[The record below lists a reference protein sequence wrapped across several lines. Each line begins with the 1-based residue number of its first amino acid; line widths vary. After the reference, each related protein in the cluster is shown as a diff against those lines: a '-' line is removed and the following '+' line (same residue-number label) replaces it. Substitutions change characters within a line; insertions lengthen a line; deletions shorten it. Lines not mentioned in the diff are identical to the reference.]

1 MLTRPWNILVLA
13 CSWVCL
19 LGIAQAAVPKTIHY
33 QGKLTESD
41 GTPVVGEHT
50 VTMRLYDAFTAGTK
64 RWEEQHRLN
73 FLREDQGVLS
83 LDLGSRTPFEGLV
96 SFNDPV
102 FLSIEIDTGGE
113 LVPRQALTSVGYALN
128 ADRLDGA
135 SVGTSPGSIVQLDA
149 TGALP
154 AVSGANLTKLK
165 TIIAADTSEIF
176 LTAGSG
182 VTVTKGVASWQIA
195 ATGSSGGIG
204 TVNAG
209 TGLTGGGSSAA
220 VTLNVGA
227 GTGIVVGPDAVN
239 VDVGTGPNQIVQLDA
254 AGKIPDATLS
264 SSISLLGSSIES
276 AEVTDGTLTA
286 ADTAGTFLTAGSGV
300 ALTKGAASWEISATG
315 TGGDITGVVAGAGLS
330 GGAGSGEATLDVGAG
345 TGIVVAA
352 DAVSVDVGTTAG
364 KIVQLDAS
372 GALPAVSGTNLTNLN
387 ASNLT
392 SGTVPDARLSANVS
406 LFGALVDASELA
418 PNSVGAAALAPDA
431 IQPGDIEVG
440 DLPAHASTHQP
451 GGSDALPTASAVS
464 IGSTNSAGSSSSLA
478 RADHTHQGLHS
489 LAASGQPQIVGDVVL
504 APGSNITLSQAGQ
517 TVTVAS
523 TAPAAGNRVTASASG
538 ALTIDTAA
546 DTTLLSA
553 TITKSQAGSA
563 LLILATVQLTQTAN
577 PNSKT
582 VDLKLFRGATQLDA
596 NYTARLGTAAGT
608 VQNLPVELHFVDT
621 SGTGTFTF
629 TLRARSSGAGAQATV
644 RRLTVMEVL

>member
-1 MLTRPWNILVLA
+1 
-13 CSWVCL
+13 
-19 LGIAQAAVPKTIHY
+19 VPKTIHY
-33 QGKLTESD
+33 QGKLTEPD
-41 GTPVVGEHT
+41 GTPVIGEHT
-50 VTMRLYDAFTAGTK
+50 VTMRLYDDFTAGTK

-128 ADRLDGA
+128 ANQLNGA
-135 SVGTSPGSIVQLDA
+135 SVGTTPRSIVQLDA

-195 ATGSSGGIG
+195 ATGSGGGIG

-276 AEVTDGTLTA
+276 AEVTDNTLTA

-315 TGGDITGVVAGAGLS
+315 TGGDVTGVVAGAGLS

-345 TGIVVAA
+345 TGIVVGA

-364 KIVQLDAS
+364 KIVQLDGT
-372 GALPAVSGTNLTNLN
+372 GALPAVSGANVTNLH
-387 ASNLT
+387 ASNLA
-392 SGTVPDARLSANVS
+392 SGTIPDARLSSNVS
-406 LFGALVDASELA
+406 LLGPAIDAAELA
-418 PNSVGAAALAPDA
+418 ADSVGSSALASTA

-440 DLPAHASTHQP
+440 DLPAHAGTHQP
-451 GGSDALPTASAVS
+451 GGSDALPTASAVG

-504 APGSNITLSQAGQ
+504 AQGSNITLSQAGQ

-523 TAPAAGNRVTASASG
+523 TAPAAGNRVTTSASG

-546 DTTLLSA
+546 DTTLVSA
-553 TITKSQAGSA
+553 TITKSQASSA
-563 LLILATVQLTQTAN
+563 LLVLATVQLNHVSGPAN
-577 PNSKT
+577 KT
-582 VDLKLFRGATQLDA
+582 VDLKLFRDATQLDA
-596 NYTARLGTAAGT
+596 NYTVRLGTANEA
-608 VQNLPVELHFVDT
+608 VRNLPVSLHFVDT
-621 SGTGTFTF
+621 SGTGTFTL
-629 TLRARSSGAGAQATV
+629 TLRARSSGDGAQATV
-644 RRLTVMEVL
+644 RRLTVMEIL